1 MSEIYLK
8 FESMRIQIQSLISV
22 FEGIAPSQWQESY
35 DNSGLLVGN
44 AQDYVSKA
52 LLCLDC
58 TPEIIEEAR
67 IQGCDLVIAHHP
79 IIFGGLKRLNGNNYV
94 EKTVINAIKYG
105 IAIYAIHT
113 NLDNVLKYGVN
124 AKIAEKLGLNNAKI
138 LDPQLNRLFRLSI
151 YVPKENLEQ
160 VKEAVFQAGAGKIG
174 NYDECGFSTMGEGS
188 FRPIEGANPHTG
200 KIGVRHEDPEIK
212 FEVTVTDALKDGVI
226 RSMLAAHPYEE
237 VAYELVKME
246 NKHQEIGAGLIGEL
260 EKELD
265 IDAFLELLKNKMEL
279 SFVKFTKT
287 KNKKIKT
294 VAVCGG
300 AGSFLIKKAKS
311 TADAYV
317 TSDIKYHE
325 FFDAEGE
332 LLLCD
337 IGHYESEKYTI
348 EIFHQIISEKLP
360 NFATIFAQ
368 TNTNPVQYK

>member
-1 MSEIYLK
+1 
-8 FESMRIQIQSLISV
+8 
-22 FEGIAPSQWQESY
+22 
-35 DNSGLLVGN
+35 VG
-44 AQDYVSKA
+44 Q
-52 LLCLDC
+52 
-58 TPEIIEEAR
+58 
-67 IQGCDLVIAHHP
+67 
-79 IIFGGLKRLNGNNYV
+79 
-94 EKTVINAIKYG
+94 
-105 IAIYAIHT
+105 
-113 NLDNVLKYGVN
+113 
-124 AKIAEKLGLNNAKI
+124 
-138 LDPQLNRLFRLSI
+138 
-151 YVPKENLEQ
+151 
-160 VKEAVFQAGAGKIG
+160 
-174 NYDECGFSTMGEGS
+174 GS